1 MKESYLLARIIL
13 LSQKRNSDR
22 EFIQRKVSFDKLFR
36 NLKTVKES
44 YILAFE
50 KKKEFILRVYIRKA

>member
-50 KKKEFILRVYIRKA
+50 KRGIHIESLY